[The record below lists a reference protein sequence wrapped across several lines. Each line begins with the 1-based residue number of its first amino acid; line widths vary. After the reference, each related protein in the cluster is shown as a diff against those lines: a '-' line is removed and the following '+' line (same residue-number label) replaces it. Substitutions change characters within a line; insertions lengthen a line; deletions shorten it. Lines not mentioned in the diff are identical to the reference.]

1 MNIVTI
7 SSKRQ
12 ITLSKHELALI
23 NLGVAG
29 KLMKY
34 VQNGRIILEPSRTSI
49 VDQVAG
55 SLSEYI
61 KPSLKGKSFD
71 EIMRT
76 TKQRV
81 AKKLAR
87 NFA

>member
-12 ITLSKHELALI
+12 ITLSKNELELI
-23 NLGVAG
+23 NLGIAG
-29 KLMKY
+29 KLIKY
-34 VQNGRIILEPSRTSI
+34 VQNGRIILEPSRMSI

-55 SLSEYI
+55 SLSEYV

-71 EIMRT
+71 EIMRV
-76 TKQRV
+76 TKKRV
-81 AKKLAR
+81 ADKLVKSL
-87 NFA
+87 